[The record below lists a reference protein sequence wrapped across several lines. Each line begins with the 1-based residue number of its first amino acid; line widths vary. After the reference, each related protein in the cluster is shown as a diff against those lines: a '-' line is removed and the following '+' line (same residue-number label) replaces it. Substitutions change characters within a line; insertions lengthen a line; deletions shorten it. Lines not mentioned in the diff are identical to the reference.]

1 MALAYD
7 TSPVGTTS
15 AGANTMDP
23 RIVLL
28 IALMF
33 GAGGRLDR
41 RLFRDIDDIPDFI
54 LPHTFYSNLGGPP
67 PAGAH
72 HHSRQAVL
80 QWLHDRLRSED
91 GSRLGRLDAIPL
103 LLAAASQGAGQAVST
118 TTTSGQTQ
126 PAPSSFDPMTALALA
141 LLLGQDHY

>member
-23 RIVLL
+23 RVVLL
-28 IALMF
+28 IALMM

-41 RLFRDIDDIPDFI
+41 RLFRDIDDIPDFL
-54 LPHTFYSNLGGPP
+54 LPHTFHSGPGASGGEV
-67 PAGAH
+67 H
-72 HHSRQAVL
+72 HRQAVL

-91 GSRLGRLDAIPL
+91 GSRLGRLEALPL
-103 LLAAASQGAGQAVST
+103 LLAAVSQGAGQAAST

-126 PAPSSFDPMTALALA
+126 AVAPSGFDPMAVMALA